1 MKPIKLTIPGNTPSK
16 KTGQRLLTGFV
27 PIKKGAKLFRRVKSP
42 KIMPGTKYGEWFN
55 ANKLEGIPCV
65 SDEECPVNVKM
76 YFVRDS
82 RRKFDYNNVSQSVMD
97 LLKDRAVIPDDNA
110 YVCKPVYI
118 GFEVDK
124 ENPRVDVEIVS
135 MRDDAKKHGGE

>member
-16 KTGQRLLTGFV
+16 KTGQQICFNKKTGARF
-27 PIKKGAKLFRRVKSP
+27 IKYND
-42 KIMPGTKYGEWFN
+42 KYKQWFKDN
-55 ANKLEGIPCV
+55 PLEGIPCV

-82 RRKFDYNNVSQSVMD
+82 RRIFDYNNVSQSVMD

-135 MRDDAKKHGGE
+135 MRDDAKKH